1 MELLSSD
8 RLSKAITL
16 KTQVLPVPDLA
27 WEIRSKT
34 QHLQSHDL
42 TQLVLCSTT
51 FSISSSSINQVTH
64 LKYVI
69 QSITATLKLIYVFGT
84 VITFLPNTKVDETNM
99 YPELPDYPVLILYMY
114 TVYVNHWRTI
124 SVPSFQCRIIS
135 CPCMPGYD
143 RKCNNNEC
151 YPSVF

>member
-34 QHLQSHDL
+34 QHSQSYNL
-42 TQLVLCSTT
+42 TQLVLWSTT
-51 FSISSSSINQVTH
+51 LSISSDSSINQLTH

-69 QSITATLKLIYVFGT
+69 QSITATLKFISVFAT
-84 VITFLPNTKVDETNM
+84 VITFLPNTKAEKEIWEIYYSSIMCVRITIFLS
-99 YPELPDYPVLILYMY
+99 PQSFQSPVLILYKIQY
-114 TVYVNHWRTI
+114 LSTTGAQSVYQAFNT
-124 SVPSFQCRIIS
+124 
-135 CPCMPGYD
+135 
-143 RKCNNNEC
+143 E
-151 YPSVF
+151 

>member
-34 QHLQSHDL
+34 QHSQSYNL
-42 TQLVLCSTT
+42 TQLVLWSTT
-51 FSISSSSINQVTH
+51 LSISSDSSINQVTH

-69 QSITATLKLIYVFGT
+69 QSITATLKFISVFAT
-84 VITFLPNTKVDETNM
+84 VIKFLPNTKAEKEIWEIYYSSIMCVHVRITIFLS
-99 YPELPDYPVLILYMY
+99 PQSFQSPVLILYKIQY
-114 TVYVNHWRTI
+114 LSTTGAQSVYQAFNT
-124 SVPSFQCRIIS
+124 
-135 CPCMPGYD
+135 
-143 RKCNNNEC
+143 E
-151 YPSVF
+151 

>member
-34 QHLQSHDL
+34 QHSQSYNL
-42 TQLVLCSTT
+42 TQLVLWSTT
-51 FSISSSSINQVTH
+51 LSISSDSSINQLTH

-69 QSITATLKLIYVFGT
+69 LSITATLKFISVFAT
-84 VITFLPNTKVDETNM
+84 VIKFLPNTKAEKDIWEIYYSSIMCVRITIFLS
-99 YPELPDYPVLILYMY
+99 PQSFQSPVLILYKIQY
-114 TVYVNHWRTI
+114 LSTTGAQSVYQAFNT
-124 SVPSFQCRIIS
+124 
-135 CPCMPGYD
+135 
-143 RKCNNNEC
+143 E
-151 YPSVF
+151 

>member
-34 QHLQSHDL
+34 QHSQSYNL
-42 TQLVLCSTT
+42 TQLVLWSTT
-51 FSISSSSINQVTH
+51 LSISSDSRINQVTH

-69 QSITATLKLIYVFGT
+69 QSITATLKFISVFAT
-84 VITFLPNTKVDETNM
+84 IIKFLPNTKAEKEIWEIYYSSIMCVRITIFLS
-99 YPELPDYPVLILYMY
+99 PQSFQSPVLILYKIQY
-114 TVYVNHWRTI
+114 LSTTGAQSVYQAFNT
-124 SVPSFQCRIIS
+124 
-135 CPCMPGYD
+135 
-143 RKCNNNEC
+143 E
-151 YPSVF
+151 

>member
-34 QHLQSHDL
+34 QHSQSYNL
-42 TQLVLCSTT
+42 TQLVLWSTT
-51 FSISSSSINQVTH
+51 LSISSDSSINQLTH

-69 QSITATLKLIYVFGT
+69 LSITATLKFISVFAT
-84 VITFLPNTKVDETNM
+84 VIKFLPNTKAEKDIWEIYYSSIMCVRITIFLS
-99 YPELPDYPVLILYMY
+99 PQSFQSPFLILCKIQYLS
-114 TVYVNHWRTI
+114 TTGAQSVYQAFNT
-124 SVPSFQCRIIS
+124 
-135 CPCMPGYD
+135 
-143 RKCNNNEC
+143 E
-151 YPSVF
+151 

>member
-34 QHLQSHDL
+34 QHSQSYNL
-42 TQLVLCSTT
+42 TQLVLWSTT
-51 FSISSSSINQVTH
+51 LSISSDSSINQLTH

-69 QSITATLKLIYVFGT
+69 LSITATLKFISVFAT
-84 VITFLPNTKVDETNM
+84 VIKFLPNTKAEKHIWEIYYSSIMCVRITIFLS
-99 YPELPDYPVLILYMY
+99 PQSFQSPVLILYKIQY
-114 TVYVNHWRTI
+114 LSTTGAQSVYQAFNT
-124 SVPSFQCRIIS
+124 
-135 CPCMPGYD
+135 
-143 RKCNNNEC
+143 E
-151 YPSVF
+151 

>member
-34 QHLQSHDL
+34 QHSQSYDL

-69 QSITATLKLIYVFGT
+69 QSITATLKFISVFAT
-84 VITFLPNTKVDETNM
+84 VIKFLPNTKAEKEIWEIYYSSIMCVRITIFLS
-99 YPELPDYPVLILYMY
+99 PQSIQSPVLILYKIQY
-114 TVYVNHWRTI
+114 LSTTGVQSVYQAFNT
-124 SVPSFQCRIIS
+124 
-135 CPCMPGYD
+135 
-143 RKCNNNEC
+143 E
-151 YPSVF
+151 

>member
-34 QHLQSHDL
+34 QHSQSYNL
-42 TQLVLCSTT
+42 TQLVLWSTT
-51 FSISSSSINQVTH
+51 LSISSDSSINQLTH

-69 QSITATLKLIYVFGT
+69 LSITATLKFISVFAT
-84 VITFLPNTKVDETNM
+84 VIKFLPNTKAEKEIWEIYYSSIMCVRITIFLS
-99 YPELPDYPVLILYMY
+99 PQSFQSPVLILYKIQY
-114 TVYVNHWRTI
+114 LSTTGAQSVYQAFNT
-124 SVPSFQCRIIS
+124 
-135 CPCMPGYD
+135 
-143 RKCNNNEC
+143 E
-151 YPSVF
+151 

>member
-34 QHLQSHDL
+34 QHSQSYNL
-42 TQLVLCSTT
+42 TQLVLWSTT
-51 FSISSSSINQVTH
+51 LSISSDSSINQVTH

-69 QSITATLKLIYVFGT
+69 QSITATLKFISVFAT
-84 VITFLPNTKVDETNM
+84 VIKFLPNTKAEKEIWEIYYSSIMCVH
-99 YPELPDYPVLILYMY
+99 VRI
-114 TVYVNHWRTI
+114 TI
-124 SVPSFQCRIIS
+124 FLSPQSFQS
-135 CPCMPGYD
+135 P
-143 RKCNNNEC
+143 
-151 YPSVF
+151 V

>member
-34 QHLQSHDL
+34 QHSQSYNL
-42 TQLVLCSTT
+42 TQLVLWSTT
-51 FSISSSSINQVTH
+51 LSISSDSRINQLTH

-69 QSITATLKLIYVFGT
+69 QSITATLKFISVFAIWEIYYSSIMCVR
-84 VITFLPNTKVDETNM
+84 ITIFLSPQSFQS
-99 YPELPDYPVLILYMY
+99 PVLILYKIQY
-114 TVYVNHWRTI
+114 LSTTGAQSVYQAFNT
-124 SVPSFQCRIIS
+124 
-135 CPCMPGYD
+135 
-143 RKCNNNEC
+143 E
-151 YPSVF
+151 

>member
-34 QHLQSHDL
+34 QHSQSYNL
-42 TQLVLCSTT
+42 TQLVLWSTT
-51 FSISSSSINQVTH
+51 LSISSDSNINQLTH

-69 QSITATLKLIYVFGT
+69 QSITATLKFISVFAT
-84 VITFLPNTKVDETNM
+84 VIKFLPNTKAEKEIWEIYYSSIMCVRITIFLS
-99 YPELPDYPVLILYMY
+99 PQSFQSPVLILYKIQY
-114 TVYVNHWRTI
+114 LSTTGAQSVYQAFST
-124 SVPSFQCRIIS
+124 
-135 CPCMPGYD
+135 
-143 RKCNNNEC
+143 E
-151 YPSVF
+151 

>member
-34 QHLQSHDL
+34 QHSQSYNL
-42 TQLVLCSTT
+42 TQLVLWSTT
-51 FSISSSSINQVTH
+51 LSISSDSNINQLTH

-69 QSITATLKLIYVFGT
+69 QSITATLKFISVFAT
-84 VITFLPNTKVDETNM
+84 VIKFLPNTKAEKEIWEIYYSSIMCVRITIFLS
-99 YPELPDYPVLILYMY
+99 PQSFQSPVLILYKIQY
-114 TVYVNHWRTI
+114 LSTTGAQSVYQAFNT
-124 SVPSFQCRIIS
+124 
-135 CPCMPGYD
+135 
-143 RKCNNNEC
+143 E
-151 YPSVF
+151 

>member
-34 QHLQSHDL
+34 QHSQSYNL
-42 TQLVLCSTT
+42 TQLVLWSTT
-51 FSISSSSINQVTH
+51 LSISSDSRINQVTH

-69 QSITATLKLIYVFGT
+69 QSITATLKFISVFAT
-84 VITFLPNTKVDETNM
+84 VIKFLPNTKAEKEIWEIYYSSIMCVRITIFLS
-99 YPELPDYPVLILYMY
+99 PQSFQSPVLILYKIQY
-114 TVYVNHWRTI
+114 LSTTGAQSVYQAFNT
-124 SVPSFQCRIIS
+124 
-135 CPCMPGYD
+135 
-143 RKCNNNEC
+143 E
-151 YPSVF
+151 

>member
-34 QHLQSHDL
+34 QHSQSYNL
-42 TQLVLCSTT
+42 TQLVLWSTT
-51 FSISSSSINQVTH
+51 LSISSDSRINQVTH

-69 QSITATLKLIYVFGT
+69 QSITATLKFISVFAT
-84 VITFLPNTKVDETNM
+84 VIKFLPNTKAEKDIWEIYYSSIMCVRITIFLS
-99 YPELPDYPVLILYMY
+99 PQSFQSPVLILYKIQY
-114 TVYVNHWRTI
+114 LSTTGAQSVYQAFNT
-124 SVPSFQCRIIS
+124 
-135 CPCMPGYD
+135 
-143 RKCNNNEC
+143 E
-151 YPSVF
+151 

>member
-34 QHLQSHDL
+34 QHSQSYNL
-42 TQLVLCSTT
+42 TQLVLWSTT
-51 FSISSSSINQVTH
+51 LSISSDSSINQLTH

-69 QSITATLKLIYVFGT
+69 QSITATLKFISVFAT
-84 VITFLPNTKVDETNM
+84 VIKFLPNTKAEKEIWEIYYSSIMCVRITIFLS
-99 YPELPDYPVLILYMY
+99 PQSFQSPVLILYKIQY
-114 TVYVNHWRTI
+114 LSTTGAQSVYQAFNT
-124 SVPSFQCRIIS
+124 
-135 CPCMPGYD
+135 
-143 RKCNNNEC
+143 E
-151 YPSVF
+151 

>member
-34 QHLQSHDL
+34 QHSQSYNL
-42 TQLVLCSTT
+42 TQLVLWSTT
-51 FSISSSSINQVTH
+51 LSISSDSSINQLTH

-69 QSITATLKLIYVFGT
+69 QSITATLKFISVFAT
-84 VITFLPNTKVDETNM
+84 VIKFLPNTKAEKEIWEIYYSSITCVRITIFLS
-99 YPELPDYPVLILYMY
+99 PQSFQSPVLILYKIQY
-114 TVYVNHWRTI
+114 LSTTGAQSVYQAFNT
-124 SVPSFQCRIIS
+124 
-135 CPCMPGYD
+135 
-143 RKCNNNEC
+143 E
-151 YPSVF
+151 

>member
-34 QHLQSHDL
+34 QHSQSYTGNL
-42 TQLVLCSTT
+42 TQLVLWSTT
-51 FSISSSSINQVTH
+51 LSISSDSSINQLTH

-69 QSITATLKLIYVFGT
+69 LSITATLKFISVFAT
-84 VITFLPNTKVDETNM
+84 VVKFLPNTKAEKEIWEIYYSSTMCVRITIFLS
-99 YPELPDYPVLILYMY
+99 PQSFQSPVLILYKIQY
-114 TVYVNHWRTI
+114 LSTTGAQSVYQAFNT
-124 SVPSFQCRIIS
+124 
-135 CPCMPGYD
+135 
-143 RKCNNNEC
+143 E
-151 YPSVF
+151 

>member
-34 QHLQSHDL
+34 QHSQSYNL
-42 TQLVLCSTT
+42 TQLVLWSTT
-51 FSISSSSINQVTH
+51 LSISSDSSINQLTH

-69 QSITATLKLIYVFGT
+69 QSITATLKFISVFAT
-84 VITFLPNTKVDETNM
+84 VIKFLPNTKAEKEIWEIYYSSIMCVRITIFLS
-99 YPELPDYPVLILYMY
+99 PQSIQSPVLILYKIQY
-114 TVYVNHWRTI
+114 LSTTGAQSVYQAFNT
-124 SVPSFQCRIIS
+124 
-135 CPCMPGYD
+135 
-143 RKCNNNEC
+143 E
-151 YPSVF
+151 

>member
-34 QHLQSHDL
+34 QHSQSYNL
-42 TQLVLCSTT
+42 TQLVLWSTT
-51 FSISSSSINQVTH
+51 LSISSDSRINQLTH

-69 QSITATLKLIYVFGT
+69 QSITATLKFISVFAT
-84 VITFLPNTKVDETNM
+84 VIKFLPNTKAEKEIWEIYYSSIMCVRITIFLS
-99 YPELPDYPVLILYMY
+99 PQSFQSPVLILYKIQY
-114 TVYVNHWRTI
+114 LSTTGAQSVYQAFNT
-124 SVPSFQCRIIS
+124 
-135 CPCMPGYD
+135 
-143 RKCNNNEC
+143 E
-151 YPSVF
+151 

>member
-34 QHLQSHDL
+34 QHSQSYNL
-42 TQLVLCSTT
+42 TQLVLWSTT
-51 FSISSSSINQVTH
+51 LSISSDSSINQLTH

-69 QSITATLKLIYVFGT
+69 QSITATLKFISVFAT
-84 VITFLPNTKVDETNM
+84 VIKFLPNTKAEKEIWEIYYSSIMCVRITIFLS
-99 YPELPDYPVLILYMY
+99 PQSFQSPVLILYKIQY
-114 TVYVNHWRTI
+114 LSTTGAQSVYEAFNT
-124 SVPSFQCRIIS
+124 
-135 CPCMPGYD
+135 
-143 RKCNNNEC
+143 E
-151 YPSVF
+151 